1 MLEVIILAAG
11 QGSRMQSSLPK
22 VLHTLAGQPLVG
34 HVLQTARALNAE
46 RIHVVVGHGAEAVE
60 ATVSARGVQCHLQ
73 AEQVGT
79 GHAVQQAIGAC
90 DPTSTVLVL
99 FGDVPLITKEAL
111 QGVVVAADQG
121 IGMLSATLDNPSGY
135 GRVVRDDDGDFV
147 AVVEEKDATSEQRSL
162 QEINTGVLAGNA
174 DQLSAWLNRVDNR
187 NAQSEYYLP
196 DVLGLAREDDA
207 GNSGLFR

>member
-22 VLHTLAGQPLVG
+22 VLHTLAGQPLVS

-60 ATVSARGVQCHLQ
+60 ATVSAPDVQCHLQ
-73 AEQVGT
+73 AEQLGT
-79 GHAVQQAIGAC
+79 GHAVQQAMDAC

-111 QGVVVAADQG
+111 EGVVAAADRG
-121 IGMLSATLDNPSGY
+121 IAMLSATLDNPSGY
-135 GRVVRDDDGDFV
+135 GL
-147 AVVEEKDATSEQRSL
+147 SL
-162 QEINTGVLAGNA
+162 IHI
-174 DQLSAWLNRVDNR
+174 
-187 NAQSEYYLP
+187 
-196 DVLGLAREDDA
+196 
-207 GNSGLFR
+207 